1 MDFNLNSTIHIAS
14 MISVTFLIL
23 FVTKIIYIFIDIK
36 TDRSRLINAVALIL
50 FFLFLQF
57 IDAFVHM
64 PWFDSYEYTRAL
76 SAIVPFL
83 ASMVFVN
90 LLDYFVWNGI
100 AKRNG
105 KPGVP
110 KILTNILKVVI
121 YFVTLVAIANKVY
134 NMPIAT
140 LLAATGL
147 VTFILGYASQQ
158 TLSNFFAGIAIQFG
172 GKLKKGQYI
181 KAGDKEG
188 VIIEFNWRSVTLKK
202 GSLFIIPNTSMA
214 HDVVTVLASD
224 ITQPYRWRSTLNINS
239 HVDVL
244 KVVEIGKEVV
254 SDVSR
259 QSAPP
264 TFKMV
269 GISGKVAVMWIEIE
283 VASFAQSFEV
293 KEIFYSSFFSKCVK
307 NNLAPAFLRR
317 PDLGCL
323 AVPCKPTAQEVS
335 STLKSVEALKDL
347 DDASMESIQEIGSLE
362 YFGKGE
368 HIIRQ
373 YGEGDSMFFIIE
385 GEVQTMELHN
395 KQKKVMRSLGQSAV
409 FGLKA
414 FLLGE
419 PRRISVEVTSLSAWV
434 LEIKRESFK
443 SIMDAYPSI
452 LPDLTAVLVE
462 REESNAKQ
470 HAVINEKERSH
481 ESIADIISSK
491 IKELFKPKKVN

>member
-1 MDFNLNSTIHIAS
+1 
-14 MISVTFLIL
+14 MISITFLIL

-36 TDRSRLINAVALIL
+36 TDRSRLINAVALLL
-50 FFLFLQF
+50 FFIFLQF
-57 IDAFVHM
+57 IDAFVHL

-76 SAIVPFL
+76 SAIVAFL
-83 ASMVFVN
+83 GSMVFVN

-110 KILTNILKVVI
+110 QILTNILKAVI

-134 NMPIAT
+134 NMPITA

-147 VTFILGYASQQ
+147 LTFILGYASQQ

-181 KAGDKEG
+181 KAGDEEG
-188 VIIEFNWRSVTLKK
+188 VIKEFNWRSVTLEK
-202 GSLFIIPNTSMA
+202 GSSFVVPNTAIA
-214 HDVVTVLASD
+214 HHAVTVFTAD
-224 ITQPYRWRSTLNINS
+224 INQPYRWRSSLKIHS

-254 SDVSR
+254 SDISR

-264 TFKMV
+264 IFKMV
-269 GISGKVAVMWIEIE
+269 GISGQEAVMYIDIE

-307 NNLAPAFLRR
+307 NNLVSAFLRW
-317 PDLGCL
+317 PDKGCL
-323 AVPCKPTAQEVS
+323 AIPCKPTTQEIS
-335 STLKSVEALKDL
+335 STLKSVETLKDL

-373 YGEGDSMFFIIE
+373 FAEGDSMFIIIK
-385 GEVQTMELHN
+385 GGVQTMEVHN
-395 KQKKVMRSLGQSAV
+395 KQKTVMRSLGESAV

-443 SIMDAYPSI
+443 SIMDAHPSI
-452 LPDLTAVLVE
+452 LADLTDILVK
-462 REESNAKQ
+462 REKSNAKK
-470 HAVINEKERSH
+470 HSEISEKERSH